1 MGFRLIPTAI
11 SGFQYVIN
19 QSGEFFYDGP
29 VAKGNL
35 ILSVAA
41 ASGVDPA
48 GNTFDPVL
56 NAGVWDA
63 VTGLIR
69 QHFGIDRNGNL
80 YLADSTGTTRIFG
93 DPEKGQIDFY
103 SAAGPGAGNLLLS
116 LSPAGGTDYGNIN
129 TVLNGMVSYA
139 NVGGTFYAAQVTGQ
153 QVVFYTAPSE
163 AGPWTLQTGIRFNL
177 ATGMLELGAVG
188 APTIE
193 IADGNT
199 AVAHRSSVPFDS
211 YAGNAFNTYTPTVAN
226 DGTTTY
232 TTRTG
237 WWQRIGKMV
246 LVNIYV
252 VWGAAGSGAG
262 AINIT
267 TPTNPARGTRQV
279 LAGHL
284 EGTAKDGSVEL
295 VAFTGGA
302 GAVWDRVRNSVG
314 VNVLG
319 SDITNGSV
327 LVIQGWYREA

>member
-48 GNTFDPVL
+48 GNM
-56 NAGVWDA
+56 
-63 VTGLIR
+63 
-69 QHFGIDRNGNL
+69 
-80 YLADSTGTTRIFG
+80 
-93 DPEKGQIDFY
+93 
-103 SAAGPGAGNLLLS
+103 LLS

-188 APTIE
+188 AP
-193 IADGNT
+193 
-199 AVAHRSSVPFDS
+199 
-211 YAGNAFNTYTPTVAN
+211 
-226 DGTTTY
+226 
-232 TTRTG
+232 
-237 WWQRIGKMV
+237 
-246 LVNIYV
+246 
-252 VWGAAGSGAG
+252 
-262 AINIT
+262 
-267 TPTNPARGTRQV
+267 
-279 LAGHL
+279 
-284 EGTAKDGSVEL
+284 
-295 VAFTGGA
+295 
-302 GAVWDRVRNSVG
+302 
-314 VNVLG
+314 
-319 SDITNGSV
+319 
-327 LVIQGWYREA
+327 